1 MTSSHSSLGEECHIS
16 VCTIFRDTEYHLTV
30 GFRPHLQLFSELL
43 LLCLRR
49 RRAKLAV
56 VVVSFYE
63 FAVLCVGISEC
74 DCGSDDMR
82 GRREAEGVY
91 IRRGE
96 RKQGKVHVH
105 VRYQDSCIITNGQ
118 MNHQSDRAR
127 IPLKTKLPL
136 QLYGLIHVS
145 RTCILLGV
153 P

>member
-82 GRREAEGVY
+82 GRREAEGY
-91 IRRGE
+91 IYAEGRGNKG
-96 RKQGKVHVH
+96 RFMCALG
-105 VRYQDSCIITNGQ
+105 I
-118 MNHQSDRAR
+118 R
-127 IPLKTKLPL
+127 IPVSL
-136 QLYGLIHVS
+136 QMDK
-145 RTCILLGV
+145 
-153 P
+153 